1 MIKNKTNLNYSNFGQ
16 QSYRILQYTEDEYL
30 NFNNAIC
37 LLGMPGIAD
46 VGKFAVDQLIGILNA
61 EKICDIIFYD
71 YPAGAIIDN
80 SVLSTPKAEILAYK
94 DKKNARDIL
103 LITADAQ
110 AMTPRGI
117 YEISD
122 LIAEIISK
130 FKIQEII
137 SLGAFHGQRNSSKDI
152 GLYVTKTED
161 FEIQNFD
168 PGAGISKISKGV
180 IIGANGLIP
189 TIAKA
194 RFKIPGTVFLAEIG
208 QQQSKREGMTDLKAS
223 VLLLDN
229 VARIYNLPIEGVF
242 TENKVT
248 ELTEDLENKRKKLEQ
263 ELNAYTGNTQEIG
276 NDEKALYI

>member
-1 MIKNKTNLNYSNFGQ
+1 MIKNKTVLNCANTDTN
-16 QSYRILQYTEDEYL
+16 SYRILQYADSEFLE
-30 NFNNAIC
+30 FNNPIC

-94 DKKNARDIL
+94 DKKNIRDII

-122 LIAEIISK
+122 LIADIISK
-130 FKIQEII
+130 FKIQEIV
-137 SLGAFHGQRNSSKDI
+137 SLGAFHGQRNLKSEI
-152 GLYVTKTED
+152 GLYVTKTEEFD
-161 FEIQNFD
+161 IKQFD
-168 PGAGISKISKGV
+168 PSNLISKISKGV

-208 QQQSKREGMTDLKAS
+208 QQQSKREGITDLKAS

-229 VARIYNLPIEGVF
+229 VARIYDLPIEGVF
-242 TENKVT
+242 TDNKVSQ
-248 ELTEDLENKRKKLEQ
+248 LTEDLENKRKKLEE
-263 ELNAYTGNTQEIG
+263 ELNAYTGKTNEIG